1 MRRPFR
7 LRAAATIIPFIPLA
21 AARRTLGISTE
32 SSTSTDTM
40 LCLLLDYACRWSV
53 STLGGAASA
62 WFRLHWLAKEMEA
75 EGPDL
80 YSGPTLAALFRCVA
94 ATATSKAANL
104 KEPVG
109 RATHNGSTAETQ
121 VRNGLLWVSDNL
133 GVELPSLRAKFTKK
147 MKWGARQPPSPF
159 RPISIR
165 ALHLIES
172 AATGLTPD
180 TPEIVQQYCAMF
192 EPLAL
197 GCLRQEQA
205 NCSQILSFK
214 EPTAGCY
221 IGITDREKSNQPHKM
236 LARFFW
242 MPVEGVIS
250 KTYGLRFA
258 ETTSDTQL
266 AGICVREN
274 DSPTGDP
281 FKATKLLNRPMK
293 PERMLVALRRILH
306 VVCGIPHEART
317 CITTECRP
325 SENFCPRLPKHLTSH
340 LTGADRLPPLLLQSC
355 CSTSSPPHPPS
366 HSRAAALHP
375 STPTPAPPSPPPS
388 RAAAPHPPLHSELLL
403 HILPLQS

>member
-1 MRRPFR
+1 M
-7 LRAAATIIPFIPLA
+7 LR
-21 AARRTLGISTE
+21 
-32 SSTSTDTM
+32 
-40 LCLLLDYACRWSV
+40 LLLEYACRWSV

-250 KTYGLRFA
+250 NAYGLRFA
-258 ETTSDTQL
+258 DTTSNTQL

-306 VVCGIPHEART
+306 VVCGIPHEDLHHYGVSSLRKFLPEIAKALDLPPDR
-317 CITTECRP
+317 CRP
-325 SENFCPRLPKHLTSH
+325 APSS
-340 LTGADRLPPLLLQSC
+340 PPPELLLHILPSTSSLPLQSCCSPPIHSNTSTTLPSPLPSC
-355 CSTSSPPHPPS
+355 CSTSSPPLRVAAPHPAPHPS
-366 HSRAAALHP
+366 CCSTSSLPLHTPPELLFSSSRAAALLLFN
-375 STPTPAPPSPPPS
+375 PPPL
-388 RAAAPHPPLHSELLL
+388 PP
-403 HILPLQS
+403 